1 MTGQLQNLS
10 EQRSRREV
18 AELLR
23 STLEN
28 SEKRSLKAAAKLV
41 GVSFLSTLRRKAD
54 ATRG

>member
-10 EQRSRREV
+10 EQRSRREA

-28 SEKRSLKAAAKLV
+28 SEKRSLKAAAELV